1 MMKAWYSLFPN
12 CTVLTDHKQHH
23 YALQGQAMEKKKIE
37 NTEQQHVYSKVS
49 TVSEILNTKQAHKR
63 ENPPVKC
70 IEV

>member
-37 NTEQQHVYSKVS
+37 NTEQQHYALQGQAMEKKKIENTEQQHVYSKVS
-49 TVSEILNTKQAHKR
+49 TVS
-63 ENPPVKC
+63 
-70 IEV
+70 